1 MTQKTTIT
9 SEPQMTQ
16 ITQIQERLAFRS
28 VLSASCAALVFRSAL
43 SVSSA
48 ALVFRSALSVSS
60 AALVLLSVSSAAGQA
75 PRSGLTAID
84 GIRVGHHTLTERPT
98 GCTVVLVEKGATG
111 GVAVR
116 GSAPG
121 TRETDLLDPS
131 NIVEQVHA
139 IAFSGGSAFGLDTA
153 SGVMRYLEERKIGFP
168 FGGAYVPIVPA
179 AVLFDLPI
187 GGKPTIRPDAAC
199 GYAAAKAA
207 TDGPVAEGSVGAGA
221 GATVG
226 KFGCGGKAMKGG
238 VGTSS
243 ITLPNGL
250 TVAALVAVN
259 AAGDII
265 DPANG
270 QIVAG
275 ARAADGQ
282 SFLDAR
288 KILRSGRIEP
298 PRPGENT
305 TLGLVATN
313 AKLTKAQARKIA
325 EMAHDG
331 FARAI
336 VPAHTMNDGDTIFA
350 IATGSSAVEPNITI
364 IGGLAAE
371 MMADAILRA
380 VREAT
385 GLPNY
390 PAVRDLQRP

>member
-1 MTQKTTIT
+1 
-9 SEPQMTQ
+9 MTQ
-16 ITQIQERLAFRS
+16 ITQILRLTKMPAFRS
-28 VLSASCAALVFRSAL
+28 VLSAT
-43 SVSSA
+43 SA
-48 ALVFRSALSVSS
+48 ALLFSSAL
-60 AALVLLSVSSAAGQA
+60 SAAGQA
-75 PRSGLTAID
+75 SPSGLTVVT

-98 GCTVVLVEKGATG
+98 GCTVILAEKGATA
-111 GVAVR
+111 GVAIR

-139 IAFSGGSAFGLDTA
+139 IVFSGGSAFGLDTA

-179 AVLFDLPI
+179 AVLFDLPV
-187 GGKPTIRPDAAC
+187 GGKPLIRPDAAC
-199 GYAAAKAA
+199 GYTAAKAA
-207 TDGPVAEGSVGAGA
+207 TDGPVAEGSIGAGA

-226 KFGCGGKAMKGG
+226 KFGGGGKAMKGG
-238 VGTSS
+238 IGTAS
-243 ITLPNGL
+243 ITLPSGL

-270 QIVAG
+270 RIVAG
-275 ARAADGQ
+275 ARGADGQ
-282 SFLDAR
+282 TFLDAR
-288 KILRSGRIEP
+288 KILRSGGTVAQS
-298 PRPGENT
+298 RPAENT
-305 TLGLVATN
+305 TLGLIATN

-331 FARAI
+331 FARTI
-336 VPAHTMNDGDTIFA
+336 VPAHTMADGDTIFA
-350 IATGSSAVEPNITI
+350 IATGTSAVEPNITV

-390 PAVRDLQRP
+390 PAVRDLKRQ